1 GFRWVRVGCGGLP
14 SAACFLASS
23 VRCCIHR
30 GRVACWRTAPMARRS
45 SGRGSCCPGSPGY
58 RFFGCGGEF
67 AARTERHRLRLRR
80 PFPVARQPVLVDD
93 VAQCLAGRAGPA
105 RVATDGRCC
114 GARPGVAGR
123 HHFLWV
129 VAGLARP
136 LPRFQSVARIPC
148 RDAQKEPIMT
158 ALIVSNIVLWVVTL
172 ALLLVVLA
180 RSRQI
185 GVLYERVAPM
195 GALTIDK
202 GPAVGAAS
210 PRFELD
216 DLLGRALRIGHGG
229 ARSQLL
235 FFVSPTCPVCKKL
248 LPILK

>member
-1 GFRWVRVGCGGLP
+1 
-14 SAACFLASS
+14 
-23 VRCCIHR
+23 
-30 GRVACWRTAPMARRS
+30 
-45 SGRGSCCPGSPGY
+45 
-58 RFFGCGGEF
+58 
-67 AARTERHRLRLRR
+67 
-80 PFPVARQPVLVDD
+80 
-93 VAQCLAGRAGPA
+93 
-105 RVATDGRCC
+105 
-114 GARPGVAGR
+114 
-123 HHFLWV
+123 
-129 VAGLARP
+129 
-136 LPRFQSVARIPC
+136 
-148 RDAQKEPIMT
+148 MT
-158 ALIVSNIVLWVVTL
+158 ALIVSNIVLWAVTL

-180 RSRQI
+180 LSRQI

-248 LPILK
+248 LPILRSVARTEGAWLDIVLASDGEMPEHLAFYRKAGLEPFPYVLSTEIGMRFQVSKLPYAILIDEQGIVRAKGLVNSREQLESLFTAKEIGVASAQEWLERGVPVQEISRKENGNALA